1 MYGRAN
7 ISMMSSFRQDPSI
20 TRQKLKPGTVRRIVG
35 YAKPYK
41 LYLSL
46 FLAATILD
54 ALITVVNP
62 LLLAVIIAFAASNRA
77 AARNERIQVTA
88 SEVRVLLQ
96 SAKGVKTVWSSPTA
110 FTRVA
115 LVGQAGDED
124 DLRLQLSDRELRV
137 ARDLS
142 RPERQVFAK
151 ALDRAIWRART
162 GQLQA

>member
-62 LLLAVIIAFAASNRA
+62 LRWF
-77 AARNERIQVTA
+77 
-88 SEVRVLLQ
+88 
-96 SAKGVKTVWSSPTA
+96 PT
-110 FTRVA
+110 
-115 LVGQAGDED
+115 
-124 DLRLQLSDRELRV
+124 S
-137 ARDLS
+137 
-142 RPERQVFAK
+142 
-151 ALDRAIWRART
+151 
-162 GQLQA
+162 